1 MKLAA
6 LIVVSASLAYAHLG
20 APAQDSPASRQNP
33 AQPYNESGETSVQG
47 AMVPYLVRRLPVDSF
62 PDLPDAVAEVL
73 KQRGCLIPQTYQA
86 HHPENVIH
94 AAFERPGSS
103 DWAVLCSVHGKVDLL
118 VFFARNPTKPVT
130 LASALEVERLQRH
143 DLTGVFGFDWGIDP
157 ASPEQVREA
166 QAGLQHHP
174 PALDHDALE
183 DTLLNEK
190 TVYRYFAHNTWTIL
204 EMPQ

>member
-6 LIVVSASLAYAHLG
+6 LILVSASLAYAYPG
-20 APAQDSPASRQNP
+20 ALAQDPAAAGQNP
-33 AQPYNESGETSVQG
+33 ARSYNESGKTTVDG
-47 AMVPYLVRRLPVDSF
+47 VMVPYLVRRLPVDSF
-62 PDLPDAVAEVL
+62 PNLPDPVVEVL
-73 KQRGCLIPQTYQA
+73 NQRGCLIPQTYQA

-94 AAFERPGSS
+94 AGFERPGAS
-103 DWAVLCSVHGKVDLL
+103 DWAVLCSVHGRVDLL
-118 VFFARNPTKPVT
+118 VFFARSPGKPVT
-130 LASALEVERLQRH
+130 LASAPEMERLQRH

-174 PALDHDALE
+174 PTLDHDALV
-183 DTLLNEK
+183 DTVLNEK
-190 TVYRYFAHNTWTIL
+190 TLYRYFAHNAWTVL